1 MREMIR
7 RELGNVDKT
16 LADYDVMQA
25 HIETNLYKE
34 FSSIQNF

>member
-25 HIETNLYKE
+25 NIETNL
-34 FSSIQNF
+34 